1 MPLYLLVGCVGFGAV
16 VSQNGLLLYPI
27 AFASSAGLLL
37 AVSSINL
44 IIVIALARK
53 EQGFERYRELLPFF
67 SLALFL
73 AIGQL
78 ALLATLKLQ
87 ILHVAGL

>member
-1 MPLYLLVGCVGFGAV
+1 MGCVGFGAV